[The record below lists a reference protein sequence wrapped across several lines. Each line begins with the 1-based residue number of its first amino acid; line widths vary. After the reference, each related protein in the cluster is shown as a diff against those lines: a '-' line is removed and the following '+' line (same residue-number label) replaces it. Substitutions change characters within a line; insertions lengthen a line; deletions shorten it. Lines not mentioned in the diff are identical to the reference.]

1 MTVNDNNTAMV
12 LNMHSVCE
20 TLLEVA
26 NALDFLHNMD
36 ILHADLNGNNV
47 LLVSCNRGERRF
59 TAKVSDFGLSRMVNG
74 VVQTGTTG
82 TPTHMP
88 PELLADGDLS
98 KGTDVYAFG
107 VIMWEVYHGKRAWA
121 GMHPMQVLFRVAV
134 QKHPLDFPNDVHQDY
149 VVRGLV
155 HMSPGCSTSLV
166 VNRDWRAG
174 ACCLI
179 ARRDPQPRSS

>member
-1 MTVNDNNTAMV
+1 MVHLQDACQRGLFMTVNDDNTGMV
-12 LNMHSVCE
+12 LNMHAVYE

-26 NALDFLHNMD
+26 CAIDYLHNMD

-47 LLVSCNRGERRF
+47 LLVSCNRGARRF
-59 TAKVSDFGLSRMVNG
+59 TAKVSDFGLSRMVND

-107 VIMWEVYHGKRAWA
+107 VIMVRVGKCWHICTLLYCVPVGGIPWQA
-121 GMHPMQVLFRVAV
+121 RVGGHASHASAV
-134 QKHPLDFPNDVHQDY
+134 SCRCAEAP
-149 VVRGLV
+149 
-155 HMSPGCSTSLV
+155 S
-166 VNRDWRAG
+166 
-174 ACCLI
+174 
-179 ARRDPQPRSS
+179 